1 MYYETVTPTDL
12 PDLDDNGHGT
22 HVAGSIAGACADCS
36 GNKKNF
42 RGMAYNARL
51 AFMDLSEDSGPSL
64 STPGDLYNDLFG
76 VLYDQG
82 AKISSH
88 SWGSVVGIYTIAAYA
103 ADEFMHDFE
112 DALILFAAGNE
123 GEEGASTI
131 LSPGM
136 SKNVLSV
143 GASLNA
149 HEAFGEAPS
158 KYNEDNLAEFSSRG
172 PTFGDRLKPEVC
184 APGMYIES
192 AYAENGAEPVCAREL
207 MSGTSMATPITAGN
221 AALAREYF
229 VAGYHPTGERNPA
242 DGFTPSGALLKA
254 VLVHSTRRMEGRF
267 QGTSVVSIPYPG
279 NEQGFGRIALGDVLA
294 TPENNYFTLMV
305 KGNVAASDHELTAN
319 GQEHHIS
326 VQMTSNSKYQRPLVA
341 TLVWI
346 DEPSPTG
353 VLVNNLDLFITDTD
367 TATVYRPLWTT
378 TMDNKDDK
386 NPVEKAS
393 HGV

>member
-1 MYYETVTPTDL
+1 M
-12 PDLDDNGHGT
+12 
-22 HVAGSIAGACADCS
+22 DCS
-36 GNKKNF
+36 GSKQKF

-51 AFMDLSEDSGPSL
+51 AFIDLAEDPGPSL
-64 STPGDLYNDLFG
+64 STPADLYNELFA

-88 SWGSVVGIYTIAAYA
+88 SWGSSSAIYSTAAMA
-103 ADEFMHDFE
+103 ADAFMHDFE
-112 DALILFAAGNE
+112 DALILFAAGNQ
-123 GEEGASTI
+123 GEDGPSTI

-136 SKNVLSV
+136 SKNILSV
-143 GASLNA
+143 GASLND
-149 HEAFGEAPS
+149 HRAFGEAPS
-158 KYNEDNLAEFSSRG
+158 RYNKNNLAAFSSRG
-172 PTFGDRLKPEVC
+172 PTIGDRLKPEVC
-184 APGMYIES
+184 APGMYIDS
-192 AYAENGAEPVCAREL
+192 AYAEDGAEPVCSRDL
-207 MSGTSMATPITAGN
+207 MSGTSMATPVTAGN

-254 VLVHSTRRMEGRF
+254 VLVHSTRRLKKRLVGN
-267 QGTSVVSIPYPG
+267 SAVNIPYPG
-279 NEQGFGRIALGDVLA
+279 NEQGFGRIVLGDVLP
-294 TPENNYFTLMV
+294 TPKYNYFTLIV
-305 KGNVAASDHELTAN
+305 KGDVAANDHELTAN

-326 VQMTSNSKYQRPLVA
+326 VQTTSNSKYQRPLVA

-346 DEPSPTG
+346 DHPSGTG

-393 HGV
+393 HAVCTSVSCPVLNLPSPLPSRW